1 MSDQQLLLVG
11 IAVAVLIALAVIA
24 MVISRS
30 RARKRR
36 ETEER
41 EHLRSRFGPEYD
53 ATVAATG
60 DERAAARELA
70 ERERRHD
77 ELTLQGLTEPDRIHV
92 RRYMAALQYRFVE
105 EPAEVLDEAAR
116 TMSEVMRVRGYPVDG
131 NVEDGLR
138 LFSVDHPTRVG
149 AVRSLLTGQHGRT
162 LDEQRRTF
170 LEARAALREAAG
182 ISWDAAD
189 VALPTPAPGGA
200 ADDLRV
206 EHADPAATS
215 PGQPRT

>member
-1 MSDQQLLLVG
+1 MTGEQLLVLG
-11 IAVAVLIALAVIA
+11 IAVAVLVVVAAIALAIN
-24 MVISRS
+24 RS

-36 ETEER
+36 EAEER
-41 EHLRSRFGPEYD
+41 DALRSRFGPEYD
-53 ATVAATG
+53 ATVASAG
-60 DERAAARELA
+60 GERAATAELA
-70 ERERRHD
+70 DRERRRESLD
-77 ELTLQGLTEPDRIHV
+77 VQRLTEDDRVHV

-105 EPAEVLDEAAR
+105 EPGEVLDETAR

-131 NVEDGLR
+131 DIEEGLR

-170 LEARAALREAAG
+170 LEARTALREAAG

-189 VALPTPAPGGA
+189 VALPTPAPGGSG
-200 ADDLRV
+200 DDLRV
-206 EHADPAATS
+206 EHGDPAEAA
-215 PGQPRT
+215 PPQPRR